1 MKNPFLINA
10 LIVLIGLVCAVM
22 IIYPLTMLVLGS
34 MALPNI
40 IVGVIFGALLL
51 AAHGFII
58 WMYVTE

>member
-1 MKNPFLINA
+1 MKNPPLINA

-34 MALPNI
+34 MALTNI

-51 AAHGFII
+51 AVDGFIV